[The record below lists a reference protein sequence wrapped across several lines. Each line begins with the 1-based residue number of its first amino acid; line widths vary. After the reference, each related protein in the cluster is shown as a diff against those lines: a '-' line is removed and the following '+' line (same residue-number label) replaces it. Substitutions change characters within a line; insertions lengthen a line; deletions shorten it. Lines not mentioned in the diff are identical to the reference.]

1 MGSQDSNQESEW
13 GRKKGVGGGGVTSLR
28 GPGLSGLPAHSR
40 VLTGRREE
48 EKVPPGREPVMG
60 LELITLTLL
69 GSCIP
74 RKWSRIL
81 ANPNSTPYYQGHPS
95 DPANFPVN
103 PDASYPEGRLA
114 TDQGREGN
122 TCTRACAPACVHTR
136 KKSQKRNSATSSG
149 PAQSHEL
156 PCNTRLCPGRAHPS
170 HGETHPPATAR
181 KASPGLGSSLSQSC
195 AHAPE
200 RRPSRPASCVRGYRA
215 SGWSQGRLAHS
226 HYSPLGPGQ
235 RRI

>member
-81 ANPNSTPYYQGHPS
+81 ANPNSTPYFQGHPS

-114 TDQGREGN
+114 TDQRLSAPMDKGTRARARVHPRVYTRGKSLRREILLPALVQRSPTSYPATPGFVLEEPIPPTEKQARLRN
-122 TCTRACAPACVHTR
+122 PPSRHSPKGQPRARLFSKPELCTRA
-136 KKSQKRNSATSSG
+136 
-149 PAQSHEL
+149 
-156 PCNTRLCPGRAHPS
+156 
-170 HGETHPPATAR
+170 
-181 KASPGLGSSLSQSC
+181 
-195 AHAPE
+195 
-200 RRPSRPASCVRGYRA
+200 
-215 SGWSQGRLAHS
+215 
-226 HYSPLGPGQ
+226 
-235 RRI
+235 